1 MELRGL
7 LNGIK
12 RIGMTEISVVIPVLN
27 EEENI
32 PELYSELRDVLEKL
46 NKPYE
51 IIFIDDG
58 STDNSFK
65 ILKEIHE
72 KDNKVKVIKFR
83 RNFGQTPAISAGFDH
98 ATGSII
104 ITMDSD
110 LQNDPKDIPKLLEK
124 INEGYD
130 VVSGWRADRK
140 DPFLTKKIPSKIS
153 NWLTRRLTGVD
164 IHDFGCTL
172 KAYRGEVLKDVK
184 LYGEMHRFIP
194 AIVSWKGFKVSE
206 IPVEHHSRKFG
217 KTKYGTWRIM
227 KGFLDLL
234 VVTFWQKYSTR
245 PIHLFG
251 GLGLLLS
258 FSGFLIGL
266 YLSII
271 KFFYHQGISNRP
283 LLLLGIL
290 IIILGVQFIIFGL
303 LADIMIKIYYQ
314 EERQYNIEGILG

>member
-12 RIGMTEISVVIPVLN
+12 RIRMTEISVVIPVLN

-32 PELYSELRDVLEKL
+32 PELYSELKDVLEKL

-140 DPFLTKKIPSKIS
+140 DPLLKKKIPSKIS

-303 LADIMIKIYYQ
+303 LADIMVKIYYQ